1 MEYSKSKYSKY
12 SKSKYV
18 KYEIN
23 KKTFS
28 YSKRSRKKYYN

>member
-23 KKTFS
+23 KKNFFLLQ
-28 YSKRSRKKYYN
+28 KE